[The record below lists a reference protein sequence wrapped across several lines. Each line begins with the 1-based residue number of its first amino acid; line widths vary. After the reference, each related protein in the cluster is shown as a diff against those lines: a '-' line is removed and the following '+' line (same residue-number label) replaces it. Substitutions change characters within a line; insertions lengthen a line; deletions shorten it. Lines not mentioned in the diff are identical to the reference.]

1 MIKSFLVGLIAGATA
16 SLVFK
21 ESIAARI
28 DTRTRAIRAKT
39 AHGLRTAADVIE
51 DGAAESPGPDKPSSH
66 ARGAAGP

>member
-28 DTRTRAIRAKT
+28 DDRTRGIRAKT
-39 AHGLRTAADVIE
+39 ADRLRAAADAIE
-51 DGAAESPGPDKPSSH
+51 EESAESPGSDKPSGH
-66 ARGAAGP
+66 ARGATGP

>member
-28 DTRTRAIRAKT
+28 DDRTRAIRAKT
-39 AHGLRTAADVIE
+39 ADRLRAAADAME
-51 DGAAESPGPDKPSSH
+51 KESADTHGATGP
-66 ARGAAGP
+66 